1 MAIIRIKKEKNYT
14 VVDNGYLN
22 DLRLSAR
29 EIGVMNKVLSLPDDW
44 VFSVRGLTSLFKD
57 GEDSI
62 RSALRVLETAG
73 YLVRKRI
80 RNEHGKLGKMEYT
93 FYERSISPSNPEREK
108 PVMEEKNVSLPELD
122 YPDEGQKSQLSTN
135 RVITNN
141 SNNYPINQDR
151 AMEDRTVQEETVRNN
166 IDYSSLAI
174 RNPHN
179 VDQINEMVAIMA
191 DVMMMP
197 DNAETTVGGNQLS
210 AGVVKSQ
217 LQRLG
222 SNHIEYVLDSMSGSA
237 APIRNIH
244 GYLLTALYRAP
255 LTLHNHYAAQV
266 ACDDMAAAG
275 GDITS

>member
-22 DLRLSAR
+22 DPRLSAR
-29 EIGVMNKVLSLPDDW
+29 EMGLLTKVLSLPDDW
-44 VFSVRGLTSLFKD
+44 EFSIRGLEHILKD
-57 GEDSI
+57 GQDGI
-62 RSALRVLETAG
+62 RSALRVLEETG
-73 YLVRKRI
+73 YLVRKRA
-80 RNEHGKLGKMEYT
+80 RNEYGKLGKIKYT
-93 FYERSISPSNPEREK
+93 FFERSTCPNTPVVEEPDTEK
-108 PVMEEKNVSLPELD
+108 PDM
-122 YPDEGQKSQLSTN
+122 GQEPQLITKK
-135 RVITNN
+135 VINN
-141 SNNYPINQDR
+141 LSNNYPINQDR
-151 AMEDRTVQEETVRNN
+151 VMEDRTVQEGAVRNN
-166 IDYSSLAI
+166 IDYSSLVI

-197 DNAETTVGGNQLS
+197 DNAEITVGGNQLS

-217 LQRLG
+217 LQRLE

-266 ACDDMAAAG
+266 ACDDMVAAE